1 MLVRLVKYKGSHPA
15 GTPNLRGGEMAEPQM
30 ALQNENPVMTS
41 TTAQARPKVG
51 LDFKRFFADGRV
63 SPFDAVEWERSVAQI
78 GNEKGQVIFRQEN
91 IEVPKS
97 WSQTATN
104 IVASKYF
111 HGKLDT
117 PDRENSVRQLIG
129 RVVDTIVDWGE
140 LGGYFASPAA
150 RDAFSDDLTHLL
162 VQQKMSFN
170 SPVWF
175 NVGVQAK
182 PQCSAC
188 FINSVQD
195 DMKSIMDLVKT
206 EGMLFKWGSGTGT
219 NFSAL
224 RGSHETLSGG
234 GIASGPVSFMKG
246 FDAFAGVIKSGGKTR
261 RAAKMVILN
270 ADHPDIVQF
279 VDSKMREERK
289 A

>member
-1 MLVRLVKYKGSHPA
+1 
-15 GTPNLRGGEMAEPQM
+15 MAEPKM
-30 ALQNENPVMTS
+30 ALQSDNPIS
-41 TTAQARPKVG
+41 TTTAPEIRSKTG
-51 LDFKRFFADGRV
+51 LDFKRYFTDGRV
-63 SPFDAVEWERSVAQI
+63 SPFEAVEWERRVAQI

-91 IEVPKS
+91 VEVPKS

-111 HGKLDT
+111 HGKQDT
-117 PDRENSVRQLIG
+117 PERESSVRQLIG

-140 LGGYFASPAA
+140 IGRYFASPAA
-150 RDAFSDDLTHLL
+150 RDAFQDDLTHLL

-195 DMKSIMDLVKT
+195 DMKSIMDLVKQA
-206 EGMLFKWGSGTGT
+206 E
-219 NFSAL
+219 
-224 RGSHETLSGG
+224 H
-234 GIASGPVSFMKG
+234 
-246 FDAFAGVIKSGGKTR
+246 
-261 RAAKMVILN
+261 
-270 ADHPDIVQF
+270 
-279 VDSKMREERK
+279 
-289 A
+289 